1 MKMEVRMRR
10 WKWVSAVSLL
20 ALAGCR
26 PGRPLVD
33 FAAKDNT
40 ARGTIGGILQGP
52 GGGEPIPGRHVY
64 AIEIRT
70 GARFSAVTNV
80 TGGFSIEVPPGKYRL
95 EVELREGEA
104 VVRNPGTID
113 INRSDL
119 DSNIKVEVGA
129 SP

>member
-1 MKMEVRMRR
+1 MRR
-10 WKWVSAVSLL
+10 RIWVAAATLL

-40 ARGTIGGILQGP
+40 ARGTIGGILQGARHGDP
-52 GGGEPIPGRHVY
+52 LPGRRVE
-64 AIEIRT
+64 AVGVRT
-70 GARFSAVTNV
+70 GARYSAVTNV

>member
-1 MKMEVRMRR
+1 MLANSVVFPTPVWPRMKKCRLRSSWRR
-10 WKWVSAVSLL
+10 PNS
-20 ALAGCR
+20 
-26 PGRPLVD
+26 
-33 FAAKDNT
+33 
-40 ARGTIGGILQGP
+40 
-52 GGGEPIPGRHVY
+52 GEPIPGRHVY
-64 AIEIRT
+64 AIDIRT